1 MKKALD
7 YAAVK
12 ASRFVDELIELLTL
26 PSVSTDPAYADKVE
40 KTAAW
45 LVDHLG
51 ALGATSARL
60 TATQGHPIVTA
71 HFQAGDALPTVLVY
85 GHYDV
90 QPPDPLELW
99 ESPPFEPVIKGSQL
113 YARGSC
119 DDKGQLFMHLK
130 ALEAWMRTTGR
141 PPVNVKLILEGEEEC
156 GSASLP
162 GFIEEH
168 KEWLDADVVIIS
180 DTSMFAPGVPSIT
193 YGLRG
198 MTYVE
203 VSLTGPDR
211 DLHSGTYGGAIENP
225 INALARM
232 IGNMHDADHRITI
245 DGFYDEVVALTSA
258 ERQEMAALPFDVAA
272 WLKEVGVSVS
282 RTERGYSELE
292 AATARPT
299 LDCNGIWGGYIGE
312 GAKTVLP
319 SRASAKISMRLVP
332 NQNPKDIAAKL
343 QAWMEAKTPP
353 TMRLDFRMIHGAEG
367 VLVDTD
373 STAMA
378 AAAKAVEGVYGCRP
392 FLVRIGGS
400 IPVVADFKRIL
411 GLDSVLMGFGL
422 DSDAI
427 HSPNEHFGLDRF
439 AEGIE
444 AIIRFHALYAD
455 MAGSDGH

>member
-1 MKKALD
+1 MKQALNH
-7 YAAVK
+7 AA
-12 ASRFVDELIELLTL
+12 AYNRRFVDELVELLRL
-26 PSVSTDPAYADKVE
+26 PSISTDPAYAAEVE
-40 KTAAW
+40 ATADW
-45 LVDHLG
+45 LVGHFRK
-51 ALGATSARL
+51 LGATSADL
-60 TATQGHPIVTA
+60 TATPGHPIVTA
-71 HFQAGDALPTVLVY
+71 EFKVDDVLPTVLVY

-99 ESPPFEPVIKGSQL
+99 HSPPFEPVIRGNRL

-130 ALEAWMRTTGR
+130 ALEAWMRTSGR
-141 PPVNVKLILEGEEEC
+141 PPINVKLILEGEEEC

-162 GFIEEH
+162 GFIEEK
-168 KEWLDADVVIIS
+168 KERLKADVVVIS
-180 DTSMFAPGVPSIT
+180 DTSMFAAGVPSIT

-225 INALARM
+225 INALARL
-232 IGNMHDADHRITI
+232 IGCMHDDDHRISI
-245 DGFYDEVVALTSA
+245 NGFYDDVVALRVA
-258 ERQEMAALPFDVAA
+258 ERQEMAALPFDAA
-272 WLKEVGVSVS
+272 EWLNDVGAPVS
-282 RTERGYSELE
+282 RAEAGYSELE

-319 SRASAKISMRLVP
+319 SRANAKISMRLVP
-332 NQNPKDIAAKL
+332 NQDPKDIADKL
-343 QAWMEAKTPP
+343 QAWLQAHTPP

-373 STAMA
+373 STAME
-378 AAAKAVEGVYGCRP
+378 AAAKALEGVYGRRP

-439 AEGIE
+439 AEGIA
-444 AIIRFHALYAD
+444 AIIRFHALYGE
-455 MAGSDGH
+455 MAGSG